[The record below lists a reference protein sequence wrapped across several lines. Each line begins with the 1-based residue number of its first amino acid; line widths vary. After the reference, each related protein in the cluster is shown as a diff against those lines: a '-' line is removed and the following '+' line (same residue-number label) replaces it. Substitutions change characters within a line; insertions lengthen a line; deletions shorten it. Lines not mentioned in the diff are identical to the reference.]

1 MDPFQARGD
10 EGAPMSRVAKR
21 CWCYRR
27 PLCTGISSR
36 RRSCTSRLSG
46 TPMSRSA
53 MSSWRARSGDPVDQ
67 RLRRFIRVFVKLQLG
82 DPNLTYGSRQLRD
95 GLPDKRTEVEAIQET
110 TPATA
115 DRDPSRWPRAGCVQL
130 HRPRLHDDGTDD
142 DVNVRARFHVVPAR
156 WSTVGQRGGRSLRET
171 RQTAGRRPAGAGRLT
186 PIGALQRALRDQLT
200 NSSTVGRSAAE

>member
-1 MDPFQARGD
+1 VGVEIEAAPVRSPGGEATRERILAAAMDPFQARGD

-142 DVNVRARFHVVPAR
+142 DVNVRARFTWYRPGGRLSVNEVADLYVKLAKRLVGAQPAR
-156 WSTVGQRGGRSLRET
+156 
-171 RQTAGRRPAGAGRLT
+171 
-186 PIGALQRALRDQLT
+186 
-200 NSSTVGRSAAE
+200 AA

>member
-1 MDPFQARGD
+1 
-10 EGAPMSRVAKR
+10 
-21 CWCYRR
+21 
-27 PLCTGISSR
+27 
-36 RRSCTSRLSG
+36 
-46 TPMSRSA
+46 MSRSA

-142 DVNVRARFHVVPAR
+142 DVNVRARFTWYRPGGRLSVNEVADLYVKLAKRLVGAQPAR
-156 WSTVGQRGGRSLRET
+156 
-171 RQTAGRRPAGAGRLT
+171 
-186 PIGALQRALRDQLT
+186 
-200 NSSTVGRSAAE
+200 AA